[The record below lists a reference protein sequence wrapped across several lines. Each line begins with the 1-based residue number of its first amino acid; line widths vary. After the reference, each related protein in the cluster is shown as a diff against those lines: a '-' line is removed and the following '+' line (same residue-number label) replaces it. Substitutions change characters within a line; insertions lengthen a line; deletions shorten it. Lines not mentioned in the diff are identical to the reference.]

1 MRSPGQIYLA
11 DQRGMIETTAFRR
24 YATFNYQEYF
34 DMHRRPF
41 GRLLVF
47 NDEILAP
54 QKHIDI
60 RINTACYLMIMPIT
74 GELIVGSLRLGDK
87 AVDVGEVKIV
97 RVAAGEQITIRNP
110 FEIYNINFICAQ
122 FAIGGEIYQDYNY
135 HHQFDLENQENML
148 LPLLHDDTL
157 PFSINIG
164 RFDGRKDALYQLQ
177 NSKSSLFAFVISGAF
192 ELQGR
197 LLHERDGLALWE
209 TREVDLEALSNGA
222 IIMLVEMQA

>member
-1 MRSPGQIYLA
+1 MHSPGQIYLA

-54 QKHIDI
+54 KKCIG
-60 RINTACYLMIMPIT
+60 INISTSCYLMIMPIT
-74 GELIVGSLRLGDK
+74 GELIIESSRFEK
-87 AVDVGEVKIV
+87 HTVDVGEVKII
-97 RVAAGEQITIRNP
+97 RVNAGEHITIRNP

-122 FAIGGEIYQDYNY
+122 FALADNSYPDYND
-135 HHQFDLENQENML
+135 HHQFHLESQQNAL
-148 LPLLHDDTL
+148 LPLLHDDSL

-164 RFDGRKDALYQLQ
+164 RFGGRKDALYRLQ
-177 NSKSSLFAFVISGAF
+177 NTGSNLFAFVISGAF

-197 LLHERDGLALWE
+197 LLHERDGLALWD
-209 TREVDLEALSNGA
+209 TNEVDLEALSNGA
-222 IIMLVEMQA
+222 VILLFEMRA